1 MASYGGG
8 YGQQQQHGTDAYGN
22 PVRQTD
28 EYGNPIQHP
37 SGGTMGE
44 YGTAGATATG
54 THGMHG
60 TGATG
65 THGVGLSTGT
75 HGQSQLH
82 RSGSS
87 SSSSVSTYIYIFHYL
102 YNINFILNIIY
113 DLIIS

>member
-8 YGQQQQHGTDAYGN
+8 YGQQQQQGTDAYGN

-28 EYGNPIQHP
+28 QYGNPIQHP
-37 SGGTMGE
+37 TGGTMGD
-44 YGTAGATATG
+44 YGTAGATG

-65 THGVGLSTGT
+65 AHGVGLSTGT

-87 SSSSVSTYIYIFHYL
+87 SSSSVSTYF
-102 YNINFILNIIY
+102 
-113 DLIIS
+113 